1 MKTLKSILTII
12 LEGNTTDIK
21 PMIKKYSIGTYRYIT
36 IPLYVEQEN
45 SIYSYYNYTVLSN
58 KYNYDDLV
66 DEFIKLI
73 YSDKQMFAIINNY
86 LLDPSN
92 ETTLN
97 EFNEMQAVRKEAK
110 DLAKDILSR
119 YPLE

>member
-1 MKTLKSILTII
+1 
-12 LEGNTTDIK
+12 
-21 PMIKKYSIGTYRYIT
+21 
-36 IPLYVEQEN
+36 
-45 SIYSYYNYTVLSN
+45 
-58 KYNYDDLV
+58 V

>member
-1 MKTLKSILTII
+1 MK
-12 LEGNTTDIK
+12 
-21 PMIKKYSIGTYRYIT
+21 IKKIIIERVSSQYCDETPKASINGNIVYIPLFVTYDSNNGFYYYSDYSIYK
-36 IPLYVEQEN
+36 
-45 SIYSYYNYTVLSN
+45 N